1 MKEENS
7 PLFTKIKA
15 RGPDSRF
22 SGLLQGMLW
31 AYAKSMEVKLTPDQE
46 AFVRDAIES
55 GRLKREEEAVQ
66 EALALW
72 EERERARAEI
82 LAAVDEADASL
93 ARGEGR
99 VITRESMLELAE
111 EVKQRGR
118 ARLATEQTPD
128 R

>member
-1 MKEENS
+1 M
-7 PLFTKIKA
+7 PA
-15 RGPDSRF
+15 RDSLAVASREGF
-22 SGLLQGMLW
+22 P
-31 AYAKSMEVKLTPDQE
+31 YPKTMEVKLTPDQK

-66 EALALW
+66 EALVLW
-72 EERERARAEI
+72 EERERTRAEI
-82 LAAVDEADASL
+82 LAAVDEADAAL

-99 VITRESMLELAE
+99 IVTRQSMLQLAA

-118 ARLATEQTPD
+118 ARLAAEQTPG

>member
-1 MKEENS
+1 M
-7 PLFTKIKA
+7 
-15 RGPDSRF
+15 D
-22 SGLLQGMLW
+22 
-31 AYAKSMEVKLTPDQE
+31 VKLTPDQK

-55 GRLKREEEAVQ
+55 GRLKGEEEAVR

-72 EERERARAEI
+72 EERERERAQI

-99 VITRESMLELAE
+99 IITQQSMHDLAA

-118 ARLATEQTPD
+118 TRLAAERT
-128 R
+128 RSR

>member
-1 MKEENS
+1 
-7 PLFTKIKA
+7 
-15 RGPDSRF
+15 
-22 SGLLQGMLW
+22 
-31 AYAKSMEVKLTPDQE
+31 MEVKLTPDQK

-55 GRLKREEEAVQ
+55 GRLQREEEAVQ

-72 EERERARAEI
+72 EERERTRAWI

-99 VITRESMLELAE
+99 TITQQSMMDLAA

-118 ARLATEQTPD
+118 ARLAAERTPG

>member
-1 MKEENS
+1 MD
-7 PLFTKIKA
+7 I
-15 RGPDSRF
+15 
-22 SGLLQGMLW
+22 
-31 AYAKSMEVKLTPDQE
+31 KLTPDQK

-72 EERERARAEI
+72 EERERARAQI

-99 VITRESMLELAE
+99 IITQQSMHDLAA
-111 EVKQRGR
+111 EVKRRGR
-118 ARLATEQTPD
+118 ARLATERTPG